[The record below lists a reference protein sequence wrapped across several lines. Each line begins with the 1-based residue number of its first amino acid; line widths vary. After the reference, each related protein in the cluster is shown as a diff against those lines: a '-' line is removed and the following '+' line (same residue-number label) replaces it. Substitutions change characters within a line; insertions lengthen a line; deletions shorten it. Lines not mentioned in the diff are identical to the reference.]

1 LFWLDLLVR
10 YFIFIAKISVY
21 RSKDI
26 LQYSYKEHK
35 PAEKFNI
42 IMVRQRPL
50 NGKKTALL
58 LTGGGARAA
67 YQVGVLKAIA
77 QHYPR
82 SSPAPFD
89 IISGTSAGAING
101 AGIACYA
108 SCFHLGVKKIESVW
122 RQFHTDQVYYSDYP
136 RVIRHLIQNV
146 FGAFQADYANKKPVS
161 VFDNKPLKQLLGRI
175 LDLQRIDRNIMG
187 GYLSSFSVTASCYS
201 NGDSITFFQSDQAEE
216 WRRAKRCGQ
225 RTLLGVHHLMASAA
239 IPIVFPSVRIHQQYF
254 GDGSVNQLAPLS
266 APIHLGADKIL
277 IIGVEDPRK
286 QEVSQRNLHHPDL
299 ATVAGHL
306 LDTIFTDTLNSDLE
320 RMQRVNKTVQTLHD
334 NNIDT
339 ELKPIQSLI
348 INPSQNFNQLASE
361 YYLCLPLAVR
371 TLLRGMG
378 IRQHS
383 ESSLASYLL
392 FEKKYTSRL
401 IELGF
406 EDGCKHIDSIVQFL
420 AADGE

>member
-1 LFWLDLLVR
+1 M
-10 YFIFIAKISVY
+10 
-21 RSKDI
+21 
-26 LQYSYKEHK
+26 
-35 PAEKFNI
+35 
-42 IMVRQRPL
+42 MVRQRPL